1 MTGRAL
7 AQPAVHLG
15 NKGVDQVEWHK
26 GLDGATK
33 AAAVDAD
40 GATAVEHMLGKS
52 KCVHGRLLGTQFG
65 NNILQV
71 HGRAGAGLARQDQEL
86 IDVAGVQGRPALID
100 QAILVPVVNGA
111 QAGAVAQLGAQLG
124 ELGVKIGNVDL
135 AQACLAKLGGNVL
148 HLARNGGVVV
158 GGGHVVGTDR

>member
-15 NKGVDQVEWHK
+15 NEGVDQVERHE

-33 AAAVDAD
+33 AATVNAN
-40 GATAVEHMLGKS
+40 GAAAVEHVLGQRQS
-52 KCVHGRLLGTQFG
+52 IHGRLLRSQLG

-86 IDVAGVQGRPALID
+86 VNVAGVQGRPALID
-100 QAILVPVVNGA
+100 QAVLVPVVNGA
-111 QAGAVAQLGAQLG
+111 QAGTVAQFGTQLG
-124 ELGVKIGNVDL
+124 ELGVKIGNIDL
-135 AQACLAKLGGNVL
+135 ASRAE
-148 HLARNGGVVV
+148 R
-158 GGGHVVGTDR
+158 RRSRR